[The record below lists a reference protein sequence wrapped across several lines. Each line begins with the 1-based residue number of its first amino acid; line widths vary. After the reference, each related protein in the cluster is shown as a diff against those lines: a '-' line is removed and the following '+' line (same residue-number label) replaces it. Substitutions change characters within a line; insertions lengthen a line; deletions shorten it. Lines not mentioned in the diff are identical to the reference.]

1 MKEHSVDNKEA
12 SWNRMNSAEK
22 TNITSQFSKRDDGKT
37 ASHMRRKKKS
47 LVLSGSLR
55 SRKVFPQS
63 LRLSVSS
70 LQHKCSRWE
79 VGQTRTRKWGKT
91 RLQTH
96 GPCVV
101 IFNWVHTVK
110 FASVSCWGMWKRC
123 GRHGAAKRN
132 QEVQKENAN
141 RKVVLRKSSELMLT
155 AALQFFQENRRRV
168 CVMN

>member
-70 LQHKCSRWE
+70 LQHKCSR
-79 VGQTRTRKWGKT
+79 
-91 RLQTH
+91 
-96 GPCVV
+96 
-101 IFNWVHTVK
+101 
-110 FASVSCWGMWKRC
+110 
-123 GRHGAAKRN
+123 
-132 QEVQKENAN
+132 
-141 RKVVLRKSSELMLT
+141 
-155 AALQFFQENRRRV
+155 
-168 CVMN
+168 